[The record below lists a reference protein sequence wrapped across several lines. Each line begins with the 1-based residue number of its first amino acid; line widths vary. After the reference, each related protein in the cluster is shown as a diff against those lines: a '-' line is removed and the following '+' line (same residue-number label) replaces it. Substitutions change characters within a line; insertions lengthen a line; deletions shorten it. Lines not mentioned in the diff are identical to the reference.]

1 VLLVGVLTQPGGAS
15 ARRDAPS
22 VSLDG
27 AVVTAT
33 WSQGWLK
40 PGAAIR
46 FRGSVDA
53 PAKLSA
59 ILKPLD
65 RPAIVT
71 ARLDF
76 DVAQSGGFTETLKL
90 PPRPLPG
97 AYILRLV
104 GASAS
109 EQVDPASLDVQIPAP
124 PEGVLDKAEVS
135 GNPDGPWL
143 TYNGS
148 SGPSLHGQYKD
159 LWMRFHFLYPPSGNT
174 VELLWTLRL
183 HRVVGHVCRRYQDV
197 IETHAG
203 ATSPLPVGIWK
214 VVLKI
219 DGRVAKQMDVRLES
233 GPVHFLVGSKSTC

>member
-1 VLLVGVLTQPGGAS
+1 
-15 ARRDAPS
+15 
-22 VSLDG
+22 
-27 AVVTAT
+27 
-33 WSQGWLK
+33 LK

-65 RPAIVT
+65 RPGIVT

-76 DVAQSGGFTETLKL
+76 DVPQSGSFTEKLKL

-97 AYILRLV
+97 GYSLRLV
-104 GASAS
+104 GVSAT
-109 EQVDPASLDVQIPAP
+109 EQLDPASLDVQIPAP

-135 GNPDGPWL
+135 GNPNGPWL
-143 TYNGS
+143 MYNGS
-148 SGPSLHGQYKD
+148 SGPALHGQFKD
-159 LWMRFHFLYPPSGNT
+159 LWMRFHFLYPPSGKT
-174 VELLWTLRL
+174 VELLWTLRW
-183 HRVVGHVCRRYQDV
+183 HRVVGHVCRRYQNV

-203 ATSPLPVGIWK
+203 ATSPLPVGIWR

-219 DGRVAKQMDVRLES
+219 DGRVAKQMDVRLDS
-233 GPVHFLVGSKSTC
+233 GPEHFLVGSKSTC